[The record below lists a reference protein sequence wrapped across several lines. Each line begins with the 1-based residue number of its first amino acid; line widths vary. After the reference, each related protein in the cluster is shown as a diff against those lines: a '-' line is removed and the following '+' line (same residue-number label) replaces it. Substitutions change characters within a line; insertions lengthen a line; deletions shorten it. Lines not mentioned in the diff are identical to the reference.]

1 MAPLSAAL
9 VDHAILAGA
18 DPGTLPFRIRY
29 QPVRRAIWAALMLD
43 VQTLRAFVARATE
56 PGGKRANDFPADDS
70 LPERLAALDVI
81 AARLVLNA
89 IDGDVRAFAMIADRI
104 EGKVGTR
111 RDEVEDGDDSR
122 RAEVD
127 SLIENIVTALT
138 NQRLGLPVDATGID
152 G

>member
-56 PGGKRANDFPADDS
+56 PGCKRAKGSPAEGS

-89 IDGDVRAFAMIADRI
+89 IDGDVRAFEMIADRI
-104 EGKVGTR
+104 EGKVGMR

-138 NQRLGLPVDATGID
+138 NQRLGLPVDG
-152 G
+152 